1 MTVYIKIW
9 KPNTLSTKEE
19 DFMINTLKNR
29 NKIRVLL
36 DEIMKMESYKLKIE
50 SYPFRMHP
58 HLLRFISEFV
68 LKSINTQYF
77 EYNMNITNEIKE
89 DNEEKKELNPN
100 KNENDDEFMVEC
112 QVNDTD
118 HRQQIYESSH
128 KNDDITHCIGLLRI
142 LFYDPSKNPLEE
154 CIGTGTV
161 IYVDDDNNCYVL
173 TAAHNFAKN
182 WYKCTNCKK
191 STLKPT
197 CKHCNMKTQKQS
209 DLLQAST
216 IEFKRRCIVK
226 KKNKENGEVLEFGD
240 NEQTYEINVDKCWI
254 MKEYKNLALTTNGY
268 DICIMQFHDKDG
280 YYKDKVKNIYLTND
294 VIGMNN
300 CSLSIYGF
308 PGDKAGVYN
317 YEMWGMSTSKNNV
330 FALALNKRLIINKEI
345 DTQPGESG
353 SCVFNANNAYG
364 TYMVYGVH
372 VGGHKTKRQNYGT
385 VLHLDWIKKQF
396 ERNGIDI
403 KKQIIEVASMET
415 KTGII
420 QNQDVYSA
428 IWGYEHILLMFLKIL
443 GKLEDVEKIMD
454 INNEWKGHDFKSC
467 LQNIMQKL
475 GKVSKN
481 NNSNHFK
488 KLVEFVAN
496 LQ

>member
-1 MTVYIKIW
+1 
-9 KPNTLSTKEE
+9 
-19 DFMINTLKNR
+19 
-29 NKIRVLL
+29 
-36 DEIMKMESYKLKIE
+36 
-50 SYPFRMHP
+50 
-58 HLLRFISEFV
+58 
-68 LKSINTQYF
+68 
-77 EYNMNITNEIKE
+77 
-89 DNEEKKELNPN
+89 
-100 KNENDDEFMVEC
+100 
-112 QVNDTD
+112 
-118 HRQQIYESSH
+118 
-128 KNDDITHCIGLLRI
+128 
-142 LFYDPSKNPLEE
+142 
-154 CIGTGTV
+154 
-161 IYVDDDNNCYVL
+161 
-173 TAAHNFAKN
+173 
-182 WYKCTNCKK
+182 
-191 STLKPT
+191 
-197 CKHCNMKTQKQS
+197 MKTQKQS
-209 DLLQAST
+209 NLLQASK
-216 IEFKRRCIVK
+216 IEFKRRCTMK
-226 KKNKENGEVLEFGD
+226 KKYKESGEFLEFGD
-240 NEQTYEINVDKCWI
+240 NEETYEIDVDKCCI
-254 MKEYKNLALTTNGY
+254 MQEYSNLPLTTNGY

-294 VIGMNN
+294 LIGMNK
-300 CSLSIYGF
+300 CSLSIFGF
-308 PGDKAGVYN
+308 PGDKACADK
-317 YEMWGMSTSKNNV
+317 YEMWGMSTMKNNV
-330 FALALNKRLIINKEI
+330 FALSLNKRVIINKEI
-345 DTQPGESG
+345 DTQPGQSG
-353 SCVFNANNAYG
+353 SAIFNANDG
-364 TYMVYGVH
+364 QYMIYALH
-372 VGGHKTKRQNYGT
+372 AGGHKTKRQNYGT

>member
-1 MTVYIKIW
+1 
-9 KPNTLSTKEE
+9 
-19 DFMINTLKNR
+19 
-29 NKIRVLL
+29 
-36 DEIMKMESYKLKIE
+36 
-50 SYPFRMHP
+50 
-58 HLLRFISEFV
+58 
-68 LKSINTQYF
+68 
-77 EYNMNITNEIKE
+77 
-89 DNEEKKELNPN
+89 
-100 KNENDDEFMVEC
+100 
-112 QVNDTD
+112 
-118 HRQQIYESSH
+118 
-128 KNDDITHCIGLLRI
+128 
-142 LFYDPSKNPLEE
+142 
-154 CIGTGTV
+154 
-161 IYVDDDNNCYVL
+161 
-173 TAAHNFAKN
+173 
-182 WYKCTNCKK
+182 
-191 STLKPT
+191 
-197 CKHCNMKTQKQS
+197 MKTQKQS
-209 DLLQAST
+209 NLLQASK
-216 IEFKRRCIVK
+216 IEFKRRCTMK
-226 KKNKENGEVLEFGD
+226 KKYKESGEFLEFGD
-240 NEQTYEINVDKCWI
+240 NEETYEIDVDKCCI
-254 MKEYKNLALTTNGY
+254 MQEYSNLPLTTNGY

-403 KKQIIEVASMET
+403 KSKIVEIAVNEGKREIVQ
-415 KTGII
+415 K
-420 QNQDVYSA
+420 QDVYSA
-428 IWGYEHILLMFLKIL
+428 IWSYEHVLLNFLNLL
-443 GKLEDVEKIMD
+443 GTLDSETIMN
-454 INNEWKGHDFKSC
+454 INYEWKGNDFKRC
-467 LQNIMQKL
+467 LENIMQKL
-475 GKVSKN
+475 GQLSMNTK
-481 NNSNHFK
+481 SNHFK